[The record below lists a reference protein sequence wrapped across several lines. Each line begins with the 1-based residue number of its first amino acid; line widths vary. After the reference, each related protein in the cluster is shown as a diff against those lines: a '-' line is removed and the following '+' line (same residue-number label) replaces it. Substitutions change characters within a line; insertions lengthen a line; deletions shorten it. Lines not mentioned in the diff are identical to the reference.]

1 MSNLITA
8 RPPSVPSAERHERMA
23 QQARASKAERTWRA
37 YGSDWR
43 IWEVWA
49 AASGATAMPAD
60 PQRVAE
66 FLSDMTATRRLSTV
80 RRYLASISVSH
91 TLKGARFER
100 KHPAIKTILRGA
112 ARGAPPPRRV
122 RPLVSKQVRAL
133 LNDMGDS
140 VVDRRDAALL
150 AIGVA
155 SGCRRSE
162 LAGLDW
168 AKRGA
173 GSGMIEL
180 SAEGATITLFVS
192 KTSQGADEVECIYI
206 QPGLALKA
214 LKRWIEAGG
223 IAEATPVFRPISKDG
238 RPGTGRLTDG
248 SIARIVKARCA
259 AAGLDPKEFSGHSL
273 RSGMVTSA
281 AENGVAEWRIRL
293 TSRHKS
299 DVLRQYIRPVEKRQH
314 ALTSDIGL

>member
-1 MSNLITA
+1 MQ
-8 RPPSVPSAERHERMA
+8 
-23 QQARASKAERTWRA
+23 QQARASKAERTWAA

-43 IWEVWA
+43 IWEAWA
-49 AASGATAMPAD
+49 AANGAIALPAD
-60 PQRVAE
+60 PERVAE

-91 TLKGARFER
+91 TLKGERFER

-112 ARGAPPPRRV
+112 ARGAPLPRRV
-122 RPLVSKQVRAL
+122 RPLLSKQVRAL

-140 VVDRRDAALL
+140 AVDRRDAALL

-173 GSGMIEL
+173 GAGVIEL
-180 SAEGATITLFVS
+180 TAEGATITLFVS

-214 LKRWIEAGG
+214 LKRWIEDGG
-223 IAEATPVFRPISKDG
+223 IAEATPVFRAISKGG
-238 RPGTGRLTDG
+238 RLGTGRLTDG

-259 AAGLDPKEFSGHSL
+259 AAGLEAKEFSGHSL

-314 ALTSDIGL
+314 ALTSDVGL